1 MLNENDISDLIS
13 FIVWVAAIT
22 AVLIITAVWAV
33 CFLGPKTVKILQTV
47 LIEPAVKNWNSV
59 SDLPAKT
66 ILNSAIMFLVFTKQ
80 SAVI

>member
-1 MLNENDISDLIS
+1 MLNENDLSDLIS
-13 FIVWVAAIT
+13 FVVWVAVII

-59 SDLPAKT
+59 SDLPAKNN
-66 ILNSAIMFLVFTKQ
+66 IEFCDNVFGFHKNSQ
-80 SAVI
+80 R